1 VPKVTDSGRESSYL
15 KRKEFAWT
23 LSFSTLRCWRFSRYR
38 SPRTGRKPR
47 AALAKGLKAFEGI
60 LPQLLTVLALIAAAL
75 ALLDPATIGRFLGE
89 GTGWIGVAI
98 AGAIGSITLIPGFVA
113 FPLAGEL
120 MRNGAGVPQVAAF
133 VSTLM
138 MVGVVTFPLEA
149 SIFGKRAAL
158 ARNGL
163 ALAFLFP
170 GGDLRLL
177 GGIPMSARSIL
188 RRYAVPLAALAAPR
202 GAFARSPVPR
212 GEGRDLAARAG

>member
-1 VPKVTDSGRESSYL
+1 MDTIMLYAAVVSLFALSLAKD
-15 KRKEFAWT
+15 RKKT
-23 LSFSTLRCWRFSRYR
+23 
-38 SPRTGRKPR
+38 R
-47 AALAKGLKAFEGI
+47 AALAKGLKALEGI
-60 LPQLLTVLALIAAAL
+60 LPQFLTVLALIAAAL

-89 GTGWIGVAI
+89 GTGWVGVAV

-120 MRNGAGVPQVAAF
+120 MRNGAGVTQVAAF

-163 ALAFLFP
+163 ALAFSF
-170 GGDLRLL
+170 G
-177 GGIPMSARSIL
+177 
-188 RRYAVPLAALAAPR
+188 AAIFVSWVVSL
-202 GAFARSPVPR
+202 
-212 GEGRDLAARAG
+212 